1 MKRFLLICTLLLA
14 VSMWLSFSIV
24 NESYFNLDIVEV
36 NAIARQIEES
46 WPDALSGQLPESII
60 KFTFVQNG
68 LPLNSYI
75 THRDTF
81 IDVEVDDQI
90 VGKVVIFNENA
101 ARLKTSQLRLTTAF
115 GGLTLLLAVVC
126 GLFALNQYQTI
137 LQPFQKL
144 ESFASRVAQGDLD
157 FPLEMDRRNRFGAF
171 SESFDVMREQLA
183 IAREN
188 EKLANISKKELVASL
203 SHDIKTPVAS
213 IKAIAELY
221 SLKNGPVPEL
231 TSIIGKADQINSLI
245 SNMFM
250 AALEELQQL
259 KVTPVDIVSS
269 ELTEIIHSADYKNK
283 LHPFILPECVVTVDR
298 LRFSQVI
305 DNIIEN
311 SYKYA
316 DTDIALS
323 AHFEECFLV
332 LTLRDFGDG
341 VTSEEL
347 PFLREKYYR
356 AGNADRK
363 SGSGLGL
370 YLSDYFLTEMGGSLL
385 LESKDGFWVTIKL
398 KI

>member
-137 LQPFQKL
+137 LQPFQKM
-144 ESFASRVAQGDLD
+144 ESFASKVAQGDLD

-269 ELTEIIHSADYKNK
+269 ELTAMILSADYKNK

-316 DTDIALS
+316 DTNIALS

-332 LTLRDFGDG
+332 LTLRDYGDG

-347 PFLREKYYR
+347 PFLLEKYYR

-370 YLSDYFLTEMGGSLL
+370 YLSNYFLTEMGGSLL
-385 LESKDGFWVTIKL
+385 LENKDGLWVTIKL

>member
-14 VSMWLSFSIV
+14 VSIWLSFSIV

-46 WPDALSGQLPESII
+46 WPDALSGQLPESLI

-101 ARLKTSQLRLTTAF
+101 ARLKTSQLRLSTVF
-115 GGLTLLLAVVC
+115 GGLTLLLAVIC

-144 ESFASRVAQGDLD
+144 ESFASKVAQGDLD

-269 ELTEIIHSADYKNK
+269 ELTEMILSADYKNK

-356 AGNADRK
+356 AENADRK